1 MSTTTDRTSW
11 PILGLACTIPLAT
24 LALGRVA
31 GWWDDWAESTWFD
44 LILGILATPVMI
56 RLGRD
61 LFLDAPRDGYLSTGL
76 PAVLGAALAY
86 LTSAAAIVRP
96 GLGSPLHFATAAAIL
111 VLLRLGRTLEA
122 RACRSTLGN
131 VPGPLPAGWVASRF
145 VPNLLLLSLIAPA
158 WGTGTHDD
166 LQTALMRSV
175 LVLVIIS
182 PGALVLP
189 PHLATATGLGLGQR
203 LGLGFRDAHALRR
216 ARDVNLLLVDESV
229 ILDGPRPDVA
239 AAVAGMEAR
248 GIDVILLSADEQ
260 DAADAKAREVGI
272 NQALASVR
280 PEEKTRIVSEFH
292 ADCAVVGLAG
302 PGREDAAALAAADV
316 SFALGGGDADV
327 SIDHGGL
334 TDVSRAIRLSGHV
347 VGTHRRLLVLAV
359 GYHVL
364 LAFAA
369 LGVIPSFLG
378 EIPPVAAAT
387 LSAACSLAVVLGSL
401 RIGRP

>member
-1 MSTTTDRTSW
+1 MGTTADRTSW
-11 PILGLACTIPLAT
+11 PTLEPACMILLAT

-44 LILGILATPVMI
+44 LSLGVLATPVMI

-61 LFLDAPRDGYLSTGL
+61 HVLDAPRNGYLSTGL
-76 PAVLGAALAY
+76 PAVLGAAVAY

-111 VLLRLGRTLEA
+111 VLFRLGRTLEA
-122 RACRSTLGN
+122 RACRTALGE
-131 VPGPLPAGWVASRF
+131 VPGPAPAGWVTSRF
-145 VPNLLLLSLIAPA
+145 VPYLLLLALTAPA
-158 WGTGTHDD
+158 WGSGTHAD

-182 PGALVLP
+182 PGALVQP
-189 PHLATATGLGLGQR
+189 QHLATAAGLGLAAR

-229 ILDGPRPDVA
+229 LLDGPRPDVA

-248 GIDVILLSADEQ
+248 GIDVVLLSADEQ

-316 SFALGGGDADV
+316 GFAVGGGDADV
-327 SIDHGGL
+327 SLGRDGL
-334 TDVSRAIRLSGHV
+334 PDVSRAIRLSGRV
-347 VGTHRRLLVLAV
+347 VGTYRRLKVLAV

-364 LAFAA
+364 LVLAV
-369 LGVIPSFLG
+369 LGVVPIFRAG
-378 EIPPVAAAT
+378 IPPIAAAT